1 MREIVRCRNIKKKMN
16 KTIILNSI
24 NMTVYEGDIYGF
36 LGPNGAGKSTTIKA
50 MLDLMNIDDGEIRI
64 NNFDVK
70 NERIKALQS
79 VGAMV
84 EAPSFYSYLS
94 GYKNLVLYGELYNVK
109 KDRVMEVLKMV
120 GLEKDKDKKVSKYSV
135 GMKQRLAIARAFLN
149 RPKVVILDEPTNGLD
164 PQGVVEIRN
173 LIKSLKEKE
182 KVTFIL
188 CSHIL
193 NEVQGLCN
201 RIAIINHGEVI
212 VEGELD
218 ELLNENGQT
227 LIIETKECDKVR
239 NLLSK
244 VSEVEKIVEVEKGLK
259 VISNDD
265 IYLKVN
271 KLILNNNI
279 EFSEIK
285 KEEVSLESFFLSKV
299 DEANK
304 NAANY

>member
-94 GYKNLVLYGELYNVK
+94 GYKNLVLYGELYNVT
-109 KDRVMEVLKMV
+109 KDRVMEVLRMV
-120 GLEKDKDKKVSKYSV
+120 GLEKDKDKKVSHYSV

-149 RPKVVILDEPTNGLD
+149 KPKVVILDEPTNGLD

-173 LIKSLKEKE
+173 LIKL
-182 KVTFIL
+182 
-188 CSHIL
+188 H
-193 NEVQGLCN
+193 
-201 RIAIINHGEVI
+201 
-212 VEGELD
+212 
-218 ELLNENGQT
+218 
-227 LIIETKECDKVR
+227 
-239 NLLSK
+239 
-244 VSEVEKIVEVEKGLK
+244 
-259 VISNDD
+259 
-265 IYLKVN
+265 
-271 KLILNNNI
+271 
-279 EFSEIK
+279 
-285 KEEVSLESFFLSKV
+285 
-299 DEANK
+299 
-304 NAANY
+304 